1 MNAVVDTPD
10 VLPHKAR
17 HSDGVRLR
25 FTGVLRSEWIKLV
38 TLRSTI
44 WCYVIV
50 LLLTV
55 GLAALIAQVI
65 PTEASDAPTGPGPG
79 GGFDTT
85 AGPEAQ
91 WLTISTAAVGFA
103 QLVIVVL
110 GALVITGEYGT
121 GMIRSTFSAVPK
133 RLPAIAAKAI
143 VFAVV
148 TFVVG
153 AVALGAAALVSR
165 PILVARGLE
174 PDFGDPGVWLGL
186 LGAAAYLTL
195 LGLLALAIGTIVRST
210 AAGIATAVGLV
221 LVAPTVLTLVGAL
234 TQADWASNLSAVLPS
249 AAGARLYSYQPEGSV
264 VDGVLTLD
272 AAQGLLVLV
281 AWVVVAS
288 VAAGILVKRRDA

>member
-1 MNAVVDTPD
+1 MSATTVSKP
-10 VLPHKAR
+10 R

-25 FTGVLRSEWIKLV
+25 FSGILRSEWIKLV
-38 TLRSTI
+38 TLRSTL
-44 WCYVIV
+44 WCYLIV
-50 LLLTV
+50 VLLTV

-65 PTEASDAPTGPGPG
+65 PTEASDVPTGPGPG
-79 GGFDTT
+79 GGFDATG
-85 AGPEAQ
+85 GPEAQ

-133 RLPAIAAKAI
+133 RLPALAAKAI

-148 TFVVG
+148 TFVVS
-153 AVALGAAALVSR
+153 AVALAAAALVSR

-174 PDFGDPGVWLGL
+174 PDFWDPDVWLGL

-195 LGLLALAIGTIVRST
+195 LGLLALTIGTIVRST

-221 LVAPTVLTLVGAL
+221 LVAPTVLSLVAGL
-234 TQADWASNLSAVLPS
+234 TQADWASNLSVVLPS
-249 AAGARLYSYQPEGSV
+249 SAGGRLYAYEAEGSV
-264 VDGVLTLD
+264 TDGILTLD
-272 AAQGLLVLV
+272 SSQGLLVLL
-281 AWVVVAS
+281 AWVVLGS
-288 VAAGILVKRRDA
+288 VAACILVKRRDA